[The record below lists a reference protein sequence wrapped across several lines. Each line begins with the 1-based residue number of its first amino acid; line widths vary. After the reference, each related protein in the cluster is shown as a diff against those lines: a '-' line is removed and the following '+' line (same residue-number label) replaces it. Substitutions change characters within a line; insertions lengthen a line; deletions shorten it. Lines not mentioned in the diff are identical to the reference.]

1 MKTGLVLEG
10 GAMRGMFTAGVLDV
24 LMENNIDF
32 DGIAGVSAG
41 AVFGCNFKSGQRGR
55 AIRYNIRFSKD
66 KRYCSLRSLIKT
78 GDLYGAK
85 FCYEDIPDRL
95 DKMDYKTFMEN
106 PMDFYA
112 VCTDVHSGK
121 AVYQH
126 LEDLKGEGMRW
137 LRASASLPVVSRP
150 VKISGGEY
158 LDGGLTDSVP
168 LKFMQEQGFEKNV
181 VVLTRPDGYRK
192 KPGGSTRFFSRMM
205 KAYPELARAMQNRYI
220 MYNDEMDYI
229 REQEAEGRTFVIR
242 PAETLPVKNIEHNP
256 KKLRTAYNI
265 GRRAMVE
272 QLEELKAFL
281 QK

>member
-41 AVFGCNFKSGQRGR
+41 AVFGCNFKSRQKGR

-95 DKMDYKTFMEN
+95 DKMDYRTFREN

-112 VCTDVHSGK
+112 VCTDALSGE
-121 AVYQH
+121 AVYQR

-192 KPGGSTRFFSRMM
+192 KPGGSTKFFTRFLKKYPNLVETM
-205 KAYPELARAMQNRYI
+205 KNRYI

-229 REQEAEGRTFVIR
+229 RRQETEGRTFVIR